1 MASQEREYPSL
12 LFTPQPQQKQGDGAR
27 ARSPRSTRS
36 PSTPA
41 YNRTSLYREGS
52 GSRRRSLT
60 PTGSIRDTPPP
71 PPPPS
76 MSYLNADGGESSKPD
91 LVRLKWRLLLNFLN
105 PEHQNANPLD
115 HPSYLGDSATSK
127 SSIACR
133 RTSESNTIRT
143 SRYHLYPNTSSSP
156 VKMLL
161 CRSPEN
167 KNLLP

>member
-41 YNRTSLYREGS
+41 YNRTGLYREGS

-60 PTGSIRDTPPP
+60 PTGSVRDTPPP

-76 MSYLNADGGESSKPD
+76 MSYLNADGGEASEACYVQHAKSKVVKVSFHQYQEGD
-91 LVRLKWRLLLNFLN
+91 L
-105 PEHQNANPLD
+105 
-115 HPSYLGDSATSK
+115 TSIC
-127 SSIACR
+127 STACR
-133 RTSESNTIRT
+133 RTSQSIAIRATRYYRFPRSLFSKLLAPTQNESLH
-143 SRYHLYPNTSSSP
+143 YQDCC
-156 VKMLL
+156 
-161 CRSPEN
+161 CRV
-167 KNLLP
+167 